1 MDPDALIQL
10 KPEQIKTMIINY
22 IIQLKKVAIP
32 IAGKARR
39 GEISVN
45 SIKTY
50 LAGVQS
56 FLENNEILL
65 NWKKITKYYPEEVT
79 NNLRAYTREE
89 IAKLLLLKEAPLH
102 NGRRKVKYAE
112 EFVIHKVKTE
122 KAFGYFQNNN
132 FHVCMILAQGCPG
145 QTSDVEEGNW
155 DKVIVD
161 LEANTEARLSIFY
174 SDFVYD
180 SNQNPVI
187 ESPPDVEPEMLRRAT
202 EQLVIATNG
211 LPP

>member
-50 LAGVQS
+50 FAGVQS

-65 NWKKITKYYPEEVT
+65 NWKKNYK
-79 NNLRAYTREE
+79 
-89 IAKLLLLKEAPLH
+89 
-102 NGRRKVKYAE
+102 
-112 EFVIHKVKTE
+112 
-122 KAFGYFQNNN
+122 
-132 FHVCMILAQGCPG
+132 IL
-145 QTSDVEEGNW
+145 S
-155 DKVIVD
+155 
-161 LEANTEARLSIFY
+161 
-174 SDFVYD
+174 
-180 SNQNPVI
+180 
-187 ESPPDVEPEMLRRAT
+187 
-202 EQLVIATNG
+202 
-211 LPP
+211 